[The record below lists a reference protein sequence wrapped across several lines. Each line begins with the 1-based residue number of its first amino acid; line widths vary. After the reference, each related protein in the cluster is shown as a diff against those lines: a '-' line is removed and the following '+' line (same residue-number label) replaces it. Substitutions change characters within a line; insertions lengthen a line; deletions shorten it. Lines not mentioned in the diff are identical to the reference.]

1 MEFDFI
7 DNYLLD
13 ERPAKADTIRQ
24 ILAQRSALSAAAPFY
39 RALETLGV
47 RAADEAIMAL
57 RLVLAGKTPT
67 DERVKRMRDVVTS
80 SRSAPDGAR
89 DRVRDEYERA
99 MR

>member
-13 ERPAKADTIRQ
+13 EQPAKADAIRQ
-24 ILAQRSALSAAAPFY
+24 ILAKRSELSAAAPFY

-47 RAADEAIMAL
+47 RAADEAIIAL

-67 DERVKRMRDVVTS
+67 NERVQQIRDVVAS
-80 SRSAPDGAR
+80 SRVAGDETR
-89 DRVRDEYERA
+89 ELLRDEYQRA
-99 MR
+99 IH